1 MEVFEYNRSVDQF
14 SDPIY
19 RYIVKQIRDDEL
31 AKDIVQ
37 ESYIKL
43 WLSVDTIDYIKA
55 KSWLYKTAYRTMIDI
70 IRKRKFETKVDNLP
84 QNSHSEQYSDLK
96 YWLDKGLETLPE
108 IQRSAILLRDYEGYS
123 YSEIGEILEL
133 SESQVKVYIYRAR
146 VALKKF
152 IANPNL
158 LV

>member
-1 MEVFEYNRSVDQF
+1 MEVFEFNRSVDQF
-14 SDPIY
+14 SDYIY

-37 ESYIKL
+37 ESYMKL
-43 WLSVDTIDYIKA
+43 WERVDTVEYLKV
-55 KSWLYKTAYRTMIDI
+55 KSWLFKTAYRTMIDI
-70 IRKRKFETKVDNLP
+70 IRKRKFEKKVDELP
-84 QNSHSEQYSDLK
+84 QESHSSSYNDLK

-108 IQRSAILLRDYEGYS
+108 VQRSAILLRDYEGYS
-123 YSEIGEILEL
+123 YLEIGEILEL

-146 VALKKF
+146 IALKKF
-152 IANPNL
+152 IGDPHL